1 MIKNNIVK
9 IGSYPYITKVA
20 RHSYKWLSILWEGG
34 IYMAMIDTYRRNVVK
49 KREDIAK
56 LASDKAKEKEKI
68 AKARAKIDSANA
80 TIRRTKNETTIKSK
94 LNDITKAE
102 KDITVAEKRIADIEK
117 KSSKLEKELS
127 DEQKK
132 VQEEEEKL
140 HKLRMKEEAEMQKKT
155 QFQISE
161 LNRTIQVQEEKQN
174 EMQNQIAEL
183 QKLPDT
189 ITVLFLASNPTDT
202 PSLRLDAESRA
213 IQEMIRKSEYRDTIK
228 FETRWAVRTSDLLQA
243 INEVNPDI
251 IHFSGHGASNG
262 DLAFENVNG
271 QCKLVTKEAMA
282 QTIMTLS
289 DKVRLIFFNACF
301 SAIQAEH
308 IVEHVDA
315 AIGMNTSIGDE
326 AARVVASQFYSSLG
340 FGKDLKTAFNQAKAA
355 LMLEGIPEETT
366 PELFV
371 RDNLQP
377 ENIIL
382 VQPQ

>member
-1 MIKNNIVK
+1 MEV
-9 IGSYPYITKVA
+9 
-20 RHSYKWLSILWEGG
+20 
-34 IYMAMIDTYRRNVVK
+34 YMALIDTYRKNIIR
-49 KREDIAK
+49 KREEIVK
-56 LASDKAKEKEKI
+56 LVSDKAKEKDKI
-68 AKARAKIDSANA
+68 AKARIKIDNANA
-80 TIRRTKNETTIKSK
+80 AITRTKNVTTIKSK
-94 LNDITKAE
+94 MNDINRAE
-102 KDITVAEKRIADIEK
+102 KEITAAEKKIAYIEK

-132 VQEEEEKL
+132 VEREEDKAHEQ
-140 HKLRMKEEAEMQKKT
+140 RMKEEAEMQKKT
-155 QFQISE
+155 QRQISE
-161 LNRTIQVQEEKQN
+161 LNRTVQVHEQRQS
-174 EMQNQIAEL
+174 EMQSQIENL
-183 QKLPDT
+183 QKIPEI
-189 ITVLFLASNPTDT
+189 ITVLFLASNPIDT
-202 PSLRLDAESRA
+202 QSLRLDAESRA
-213 IQEMIRKSEYRDTIK
+213 IQEMIRKSDYRDTIR

-271 QCKLVTKEAMA
+271 QSKLVTKEAMA
-282 QTIMTLS
+282 QIIMTLS

-301 SAIQAEH
+301 SAIQAKH

-326 AARVVASQFYSSLG
+326 AALVFASQFYSSIG
-340 FGKDLKTAFNQAKAA
+340 FGKNLKSAFNQAKAA

-371 RDNLQP
+371 REDLQA

>member
-1 MIKNNIVK
+1 
-9 IGSYPYITKVA
+9 
-20 RHSYKWLSILWEGG
+20 
-34 IYMAMIDTYRRNVVK
+34 MALIDTYRKNIIR
-49 KREDIAK
+49 KREEIVK
-56 LASDKAKEKEKI
+56 LVSDKAKEKDKI
-68 AKARAKIDSANA
+68 AKARIKIDNANA
-80 TIRRTKNETTIKSK
+80 AITRTKNVTTIKSK
-94 LNDITKAE
+94 MNDINRAE
-102 KDITVAEKRIADIEK
+102 KEITAAEKKIAYIEK

-132 VQEEEEKL
+132 VEREEEKA
-140 HKLRMKEEAEMQKKT
+140 HEQRMKEEAEMQKKT
-155 QFQISE
+155 QRQISE
-161 LNRTIQVQEEKQN
+161 LNRTRQS
-174 EMQNQIAEL
+174 EMQSQIENL
-183 QKLPDT
+183 QKIPEI
-189 ITVLFLASNPTDT
+189 ITVLFLASNPIDT
-202 PSLRLDAESRA
+202 QSLRLDAESRA
-213 IQEMIRKSEYRDTIK
+213 IQEMIRKSDYRDTIR

-271 QCKLVTKEAMA
+271 QSKLVTKEAMA
-282 QTIMTLS
+282 QIIMTLS

-301 SAIQAEH
+301 SAIQAKH

-326 AARVVASQFYSSLG
+326 AALVFASQFYSSIG
-340 FGKDLKTAFNQAKAA
+340 FGKNLKSAFNQAKAA

-371 RDNLQP
+371 REDLQA

>member
-1 MIKNNIVK
+1 MEV
-9 IGSYPYITKVA
+9 
-20 RHSYKWLSILWEGG
+20 
-34 IYMAMIDTYRRNVVK
+34 YMALIDTYRKNIIR
-49 KREDIAK
+49 KREEIVK
-56 LASDKAKEKEKI
+56 LVSDKAKEKDKI
-68 AKARAKIDSANA
+68 AKARIKIDNANA
-80 TIRRTKNETTIKSK
+80 AITRTKNVTTIKSK
-94 LNDITKAE
+94 MNDINRAE
-102 KDITVAEKRIADIEK
+102 KEITEKKIAYIEK

-132 VQEEEEKL
+132 VEREEEKA
-140 HKLRMKEEAEMQKKT
+140 HEQRMKEEAEMQKKT
-155 QFQISE
+155 QRQISE
-161 LNRTIQVQEEKQN
+161 LNRTVQVHEQRQS
-174 EMQNQIAEL
+174 EMQSQIENL
-183 QKLPDT
+183 QKIPEI
-189 ITVLFLASNPTDT
+189 ITVLFLASNPIDT
-202 PSLRLDAESRA
+202 QSLRLDAESRA
-213 IQEMIRKSEYRDTIK
+213 IQEMIRKSDYRDTIR

-271 QCKLVTKEAMA
+271 QSKLVTKEAMA
-282 QTIMTLS
+282 QIIMTLS

-301 SAIQAEH
+301 SAIQAKH

-326 AARVVASQFYSSLG
+326 AALVFASQFYSSIG
-340 FGKDLKTAFNQAKAA
+340 FGKNLKSAFNQAKAA

-371 RDNLQP
+371 REDLQA

>member
-1 MIKNNIVK
+1 
-9 IGSYPYITKVA
+9 
-20 RHSYKWLSILWEGG
+20 
-34 IYMAMIDTYRRNVVK
+34 MALIDTYRKNVVK

-56 LASDKAKEKEKI
+56 QASDKAKEMGRI
-68 AKARAKIDSANA
+68 AKTRAKIDNANA
-80 TIRRTKNETTIKSK
+80 TIARTKNVTLIKTK
-94 LNDITKAE
+94 IKDIAKAE
-102 KDITVAEKRIADIEK
+102 KEITTSQKKIADIEK
-117 KSSKLEKELS
+117 KISKLEKELS

-132 VQEEEEKL
+132 VDREEEKI
-140 HKLRMKEEAEMQKKT
+140 HKQRMKVETEEQKKT

-161 LNRTIQVQEEKQN
+161 LNKAIQVHEQKQS
-174 EMQNQIAEL
+174 EMQSQIEEL
-183 QKLPDT
+183 QRIPEI
-189 ITVLFLASNPTDT
+189 ITVLFLASNPIDT

-213 IQEMIRKSEYRDTIK
+213 IQEMIRKSDYRDTIR

-271 QCKLVTKEAMA
+271 QSKLVSKEAMA

-326 AARVVASQFYSSLG
+326 AALVFASQFYSSIG
-340 FGKDLKTAFNQAKAA
+340 FGKNLKSAFNQAKAA

-371 RDNLQP
+371 CDDLQA
-377 ENIIL
+377 ENIVL
-382 VQPQ
+382 VKPQ

>member
-1 MIKNNIVK
+1 
-9 IGSYPYITKVA
+9 
-20 RHSYKWLSILWEGG
+20 
-34 IYMAMIDTYRRNVVK
+34 MALIDTYRKNIIR
-49 KREDIAK
+49 KREEIVK
-56 LASDKAKEKEKI
+56 LVSDKAKEKDKI
-68 AKARAKIDSANA
+68 AKARIKIDNANA
-80 TIRRTKNETTIKSK
+80 AITRTKNVTTIKSK
-94 LNDITKAE
+94 MNDINRAE
-102 KDITVAEKRIADIEK
+102 KEITAAEKKIAYIEK

-132 VQEEEEKL
+132 VEREEEKA
-140 HKLRMKEEAEMQKKT
+140 HEQRMKEEAEMQKKT
-155 QFQISE
+155 QRQISE
-161 LNRTIQVQEEKQN
+161 LNRTVQVHEQRQS
-174 EMQNQIAEL
+174 EMQSQIENL
-183 QKLPDT
+183 QKIPEI
-189 ITVLFLASNPTDT
+189 ITVLFLASNPIDT
-202 PSLRLDAESRA
+202 QSLRLDAESRA
-213 IQEMIRKSEYRDTIK
+213 IQEMIRKSDYRDTIR

-271 QCKLVTKEAMA
+271 QSKLVTKEAMA
-282 QTIMTLS
+282 QIIMTLS
-289 DKVRLIFFNACF
+289 DKVRLIFFNACL
-301 SAIQAEH
+301 SAIQAKH

-326 AARVVASQFYSSLG
+326 AALVFASQFYSSIG
-340 FGKDLKTAFNQAKAA
+340 FGKNLKSAFNQAKAA

-371 RDNLQP
+371 REDLQA

>member
-1 MIKNNIVK
+1 
-9 IGSYPYITKVA
+9 
-20 RHSYKWLSILWEGG
+20 
-34 IYMAMIDTYRRNVVK
+34 MALIDTYRKNVVK

-56 LASDKAKEKEKI
+56 QTSDKAKEMDKI
-68 AKARAKIDSANA
+68 AKTRAKIDNANA
-80 TIRRTKNETTIKSK
+80 IITKSKNTTIIKAK
-94 LNDITKAE
+94 TKEITQANKE
-102 KDITVAEKRIADIEK
+102 ITTAQKKIADIEK
-117 KSSKLEKELS
+117 KISKLEKELS

-132 VQEEEEKL
+132 VEREEERI
-140 HKLRMKEEAEMQKKT
+140 HSQRMKEEVAMQKKT

-161 LNRTIQVQEEKQN
+161 LNKTVQVHEQRQCEIQS
-174 EMQNQIAEL
+174 QIEAL
-183 QKLPDT
+183 QKIPEI
-189 ITVLFLASNPTDT
+189 ITVLFLASNPIDT

-213 IQEMIRKSEYRDTIK
+213 IQEMIRKSDYRDTIR

-271 QCKLVTKEAMA
+271 QSKLVSKEAMA

-301 SAIQAEH
+301 SAIQAKH
-308 IVEHVDA
+308 IIEHVDA
-315 AIGMNTSIGDE
+315 AIGMNTAIGDE
-326 AARVVASQFYSSLG
+326 AALVFASQFYSSIG
-340 FGKDLKTAFNQAKAA
+340 FGKNLKSAFNQAKAA

-371 RDNLQP
+371 RDDLQA
-377 ENIIL
+377 ENIVL

>member
-1 MIKNNIVK
+1 
-9 IGSYPYITKVA
+9 
-20 RHSYKWLSILWEGG
+20 
-34 IYMAMIDTYRRNVVK
+34 MALIDTYRNNVVK
-49 KREDIAK
+49 KRDEIAK
-56 LASDKAKEKEKI
+56 LASDKAREKDKI
-68 AKARAKIDSANA
+68 AKARIKIDNANA
-80 TIRRTKNETTIKSK
+80 TIRRTKNTATIKSK
-94 LNDITKAE
+94 MNIITKAE
-102 KDITVAEKRIADIEK
+102 KEITAAEKKIADIEK

-132 VQEEEEKL
+132 VGREEEKA
-140 HKLRMKEEAEMQKKT
+140 HKQRMKEEAEMQKKT
-155 QFQISE
+155 QSKLCE
-161 LNRTIQVQEEKQN
+161 LNKTVKAYEQRQS
-174 EMQNQIAEL
+174 EMQSQIEEL
-183 QKLPDT
+183 QRLPEI
-189 ITVLFLASNPTDT
+189 ITVLFLASNPIGT

-213 IQEMIRKSEYRDTIK
+213 IQEMIRKSDFRDTIN
-228 FETRWAVRTSDLLQA
+228 FETRWAVRTSDILQA

-271 QCKLVTKEAMA
+271 QSKLVSKEAMA

-301 SAIQAEH
+301 SSIQAKH

-326 AARVVASQFYSSLG
+326 AALIFASQFYSSIG
-340 FGKDLKTAFNQAKAA
+340 FGKNLKSAFNQAKAA
-355 LMLEGIPEETT
+355 LMLEGIPEDTT

-371 RDNLQP
+371 RDDLQA